1 MKNLKEDYFN
11 PFFSHIYI
19 EKPIRNHSRTQD
31 ILAKFPAATVI
42 EINHYKDVFC
52 RSKQSYPLQH
62 CSQNLILA
70 AKQGTF
76 FYEGAPVCQNFGN
89 TNFYYTS
96 CMMNCVFNCEYCFL
110 KGMYPSANMVIFVNL
125 EDFFAEMEQMLKRH
139 PLYLC
144 VSYDTDLMAMENI
157 LGYVR
162 EWSLFTERHTDLK
175 IEIRTKCANKS
186 FFRNLKPISN
196 VIYAFT
202 LSPQAV
208 IEAYE
213 HYTPSLTERISCVEE
228 MVQAGHLVRL
238 CFDPMIYLPGWNHH
252 YGEMLEQVSDAMDW
266 NKIMDVSVGSFRV
279 SQGYLKKMRKQEP
292 DSAVVWFPF
301 QRENGY
307 YHYPDALMEQM
318 EFFLIEQLE
327 KRISKEKIF
336 RWKE

>member
-1 MKNLKEDYFN
+1 M
-11 PFFSHIYI
+11 
-19 EKPIRNHSRTQD
+19 EK
-31 ILAKFPAATVI
+31 
-42 EINHYKDVFC
+42 
-52 RSKQSYPLQH
+52 
-62 CSQNLILA
+62 
-70 AKQGTF
+70 
-76 FYEGAPVCQNFGN
+76 
-89 TNFYYTS
+89 
-96 CMMNCVFNCEYCFL
+96 
-110 KGMYPSANMVIFVNL
+110 
-125 EDFFAEMEQMLKRH
+125 
-139 PLYLC
+139 
-144 VSYDTDLMAMENI
+144 I

-162 EWSLFTERHTDLK
+162 EWCLFTQKHEDLK
-175 IEIRTKCANKS
+175 IEIRTKCANKV
-186 FFRNLKPISN
+186 FFRNIRQISS

-266 NKIMDVSVGSFRV
+266 NKIMDVSVGTFRI
-279 SQGYLKKMRKQEP
+279 SQEYLKKMRKQEP

-301 QRENGY
+301 QRENGF

-318 EFFLIEQLE
+318 ECFLVDRLE
-327 KRISKEKIF
+327 KKMSKEKIF